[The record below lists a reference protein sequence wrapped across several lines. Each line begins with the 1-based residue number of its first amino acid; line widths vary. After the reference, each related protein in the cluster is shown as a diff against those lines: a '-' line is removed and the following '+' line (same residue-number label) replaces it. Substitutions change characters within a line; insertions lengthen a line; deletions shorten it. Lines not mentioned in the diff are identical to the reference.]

1 MTHITRTIGA
11 ISRCGRRYRTEQF
24 APLGLKSCHGGYLLE
39 ICQQPGI
46 SQEELTDKIQV
57 NKSNIAR
64 QVAVLEE
71 GGFITR
77 TACGK
82 DKRVLRLHPTEKALA
97 VLPQIQQTL
106 RSWEQTL
113 TADFTPEERNTLYAL
128 LSRMQET
135 ALQQME
141 D

>member
-1 MTHITRTIGA
+1 MEGITRIIGA

-24 APLGLKSCHGGYLLE
+24 VPLGLKGCHGGYLLE

-46 SQEELTDKIQV
+46 SQEQLTDKIQV

-64 QVAVLEE
+64 QVAALEE
-71 GGFITR
+71 DGFITR
-77 TACGK
+77 SACGK
-82 DKRVLRLHPTEKALA
+82 DKRVLRLYPTEKALA
-97 VLPQIQQTL
+97 VLPRVQQTL
-106 RSWEQTL
+106 QSWEQTL
-113 TADFTPEERNTLYAL
+113 TADFTPEERQTLYTL
-128 LSRMQET
+128 LKRMQET